1 MTIEIAPT
9 SDLDACFALRRE
21 VFVREQGFTVAEE
34 FDGKDGAAVH
44 LLATERGEPVG
55 TARLFESDDEG
66 RIGRICVLERARGT
80 GLGAALVRAG
90 IERLAAQGHTRI
102 TLGAQVR
109 VMGFYEGLGFV
120 AFGPEYDDGGVPH
133 REMELRL
140 KA

>member
-1 MTIEIAPT
+1 MLRIAPVT
-9 SDLDACFALRRE
+9 DPAPCFALREE
-21 VFVREQGFTVAEE
+21 VFMAEQGFTAEE
-34 FDGKDGAAVH
+34 EWDDLDASSEH
-44 LLATERGEPVG
+44 LLATLDGTPVG
-55 TARLFESDDEG
+55 TARLLEEDGAG
-66 RIGRICVLERARGT
+66 RIGRICVVKAQRGT

-90 IERLAAQGHTRI
+90 IERLAAQGLTRI